1 MSDDDEVEILDEKT
15 SIEVMLDLVQ
25 QLNALQVK
33 AESLGND
40 CKDVKKFI
48 GETSYKVTSRY
59 RKKKEESKQKKR
71 LNDQFLPPPK

>member
-1 MSDDDEVEILDEKT
+1 
-15 SIEVMLDLVQ
+15 MLDLVQ

-48 GETSYKVTSRY
+48 GETSYKVVTSRY

-71 LNDQFLPPPK
+71 LLTTRMTNFFHPQNK